1 MDVTKKLKLKSL
13 ISKVLKGLQFLE
25 ISKAYRRRGNYVRI
39 IGIDD
44 GDDKEM
50 SENAIIVPQGYFAVI
65 AMQGEEPKRFILE
78 LEYLRDHHFMKLL
91 EQAKEEFGYEQKGAL
106 ALPCRPQDLQ
116 KIIENRH
123 NTTL

>member
-1 MDVTKKLKLKSL
+1 MEVTKKLKIKSL

-25 ISKAYRRRGNYVRI
+25 ISKACTRRGNYVRI
-39 IGIDD
+39 RDIDD
-44 GDDKEM
+44 NE

-78 LEYLRDHHFMKLL
+78 LEYLRDRHFMKLL

>member
-1 MDVTKKLKLKSL
+1 MEVTKKLKIKSL

-25 ISKAYRRRGNYVRI
+25 ISKACTRRGNYVRI
-39 IGIDD
+39 RDIDD
-44 GDDKEM
+44 NE

>member
-1 MDVTKKLKLKSL
+1 MDVTKKLKIKSL

-25 ISKAYRRRGNYVRI
+25 ISKACTRRGNYVRI
-39 IGIDD
+39 RDIDD
-44 GDDKEM
+44 NE
-50 SENAIIVPQGYFAVI
+50 SENAILVPEGYFAVI

>member
-1 MDVTKKLKLKSL
+1 MEVTKKLKLKSL

-25 ISKAYRRRGNYVRI
+25 ISKACTRRGNYVRI
-39 IGIDD
+39 RDIDD
-44 GDDKEM
+44 GEDKEN
-50 SENAIIVPQGYFAVI
+50 ENVTMVPQGFFAVI
-65 AMQGEEPKRFILE
+65 AMQGEEPMRFVLE

-91 EQAKEEFGYEQKGAL
+91 EKAKEEFGYEQKGAL

>member
-44 GDDKEM
+44 GDDK
-50 SENAIIVPQGYFAVI
+50 
-65 AMQGEEPKRFILE
+65 
-78 LEYLRDHHFMKLL
+78 
-91 EQAKEEFGYEQKGAL
+91 
-106 ALPCRPQDLQ
+106 
-116 KIIENRH
+116 
-123 NTTL
+123 